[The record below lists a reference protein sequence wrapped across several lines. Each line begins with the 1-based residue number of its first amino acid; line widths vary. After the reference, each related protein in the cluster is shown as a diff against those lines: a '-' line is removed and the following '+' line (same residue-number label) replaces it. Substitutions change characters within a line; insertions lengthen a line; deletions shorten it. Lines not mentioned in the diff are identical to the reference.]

1 LTGKKRSLTFFHILP
16 QLRKQILPYS
26 LIFIQNLGI
35 ERIKQTMNIV
45 VPSEIHPAENRV
57 ALLPEHAARLVEK
70 GAHISIES
78 GIGQTLNISDDDYQ
92 KAGAAIEADRSH
104 LYQSAD
110 MVLQIRKPA
119 VEDVARLREE
129 SIYVSLMDPF
139 NERELI
145 EAFRQNGVTA
155 ISMEMIPRIT
165 RAQKMDVLSSQA
177 NLAGYAAVIIAAE
190 RIDKIFPMMMTPA
203 GTISPAR
210 VFVVGVGVA
219 GLQAIATAKRLG
231 ARVEAFDTRP
241 VVEEQVKSLGARF
254 VKIDLGETGQT
265 KDGYAKAL
273 TEEQLQKQ
281 REGMAKVC
289 AVSDV
294 VITTA
299 QLFGRKAPLIITAD
313 MVAGMARGSVMV
325 DLAVE
330 SGGNIAGSRPDQEV
344 DVNGVRIIGMAN
356 LPGKVAVNASQMF
369 SANMHALVDEFWNV
383 EEKRFV
389 LDFEDEI
396 LQGCVITYQG
406 KVVNQMIAD
415 HYAQVNQ
422 SG

>member
-1 LTGKKRSLTFFHILP
+1 
-16 QLRKQILPYS
+16 
-26 LIFIQNLGI
+26 
-35 ERIKQTMNIV
+35 MNIV
-45 VPSEIHPAENRV
+45 VSSETHPAENRV
-57 ALLPEHAARLVEK
+57 ALLPEHIARLVEK
-70 GAHISIES
+70 GAQMSVES
-78 GIGQTLNISDDDYQ
+78 GIGKTLNISDDDYQ
-92 KAGAAIEADRSH
+92 KAGAALEADRSQ

-119 VEDVARLREE
+119 MEDVALLKEE

-145 EAFRQNGVTA
+145 ETFRQKGVTA

-289 AVSDV
+289 AASDV

-299 QLFGRKAPLIITAD
+299 QLFGRKAPLIITAE
-313 MVAGMARGSVMV
+313 MVAGMAKGSVLV

-330 SGGNIAGSRPDQEV
+330 SGGNIAGSQPDQEV
-344 DVNGVRIIGMAN
+344 DVNGVRIIGLAN

-369 SANMHALVDEFWNV
+369 SANMHALVDEFWNA

-396 LQGCVITYQG
+396 LQGCVITHKGEVINKMIREHYQ
-406 KVVNQMIAD
+406 K
-415 HYAQVNQ
+415 
-422 SG
+422 SLE

>member
-1 LTGKKRSLTFFHILP
+1 
-16 QLRKQILPYS
+16 
-26 LIFIQNLGI
+26 
-35 ERIKQTMNIV
+35 MNIV

-57 ALLPEHAARLVEK
+57 ALLPEHVARLVEK
-70 GAHISIES
+70 GAQIAVES
-78 GIGQTLNISDDDYQ
+78 GIGKTLNIPDEEYKKVGASIESDRHQ
-92 KAGAAIEADRSH
+92 
-104 LYQSAD
+104 LYQQAD

-119 VEDVARLREE
+119 IEDVALLKEE

-145 EAFRQNGVTA
+145 EAFGKKGVTA

-165 RAQKMDVLSSQA
+165 RAQKMDVLSSQS

-231 ARVEAFDTRP
+231 ARVDAFDTRP

-281 REGMAKVC
+281 REGMAKIC
-289 AVSDV
+289 AASDV

-299 QLFGRKAPLIITAD
+299 QLFGRKAPLIITAE
-313 MVAGMARGSVMV
+313 MVAGMARGSVLV

-330 SGGNIAGSRPDQEV
+330 SGGNIAGSQPDQEV

-369 SANMHALVDEFWNV
+369 SANMHALVDEFWNI
-383 EEKRFV
+383 EDKRFV

-396 LQGCVITYQG
+396 LQGCVITHKG
-406 KVVNQMIAD
+406 EVVNQMIAD
-415 HYAQVNQ
+415 HYAQASS

>member
-1 LTGKKRSLTFFHILP
+1 
-16 QLRKQILPYS
+16 
-26 LIFIQNLGI
+26 
-35 ERIKQTMNIV
+35 MNIA
-45 VPSEIHPAENRV
+45 VPTETHPAENRL
-57 ALLPEHAARLVEK
+57 ALLPEHVARLIEK
-70 GAHISIES
+70 GAQISVES
-78 GIGQTLNISDDDYQ
+78 GIGNTLNLSDEDYQ
-92 KAGAAIEADRSH
+92 KAGASLEADRSR
-104 LYQSAD
+104 LYQNAD
-110 MVLQIRKPA
+110 MVLQIRKPTM
-119 VEDVARLREE
+119 EDVALLKKE

-145 EAFRQNGVTA
+145 EAFRQKGVTA

-190 RIDKIFPMMMTPA
+190 RIAKIFPMMMTPA

-273 TEEQLQKQ
+273 TKEQLQKQ

-289 AVSDV
+289 AASDV

-299 QLFGRKAPLIITAD
+299 QLFGRKAPLIITAE
-313 MVAGMARGSVMV
+313 MVAGMARGSVLV

-330 SGGNIAGSRPDQEV
+330 SGGNIAGSQPDEEV
-344 DVNGVRIIGMAN
+344 DVNGVRIIGLAN

-369 SANMHALVDEFWNV
+369 SSNMHALVDEFWDA
-383 EEKRFV
+383 EQKRFV
-389 LDFEDEI
+389 LDVEDEI
-396 LQGCVITYQG
+396 IQGCVITHKG
-406 KVVNQMIAD
+406 EVVNQMIAD
-415 HYAQVNQ
+415 HYSQVGP

>member
-1 LTGKKRSLTFFHILP
+1 
-16 QLRKQILPYS
+16 
-26 LIFIQNLGI
+26 
-35 ERIKQTMNIV
+35 MNIV

-57 ALLPEHAARLVEK
+57 ALLPEHVARLVEK
-70 GAHISIES
+70 GAQIAVES
-78 GIGQTLNISDDDYQ
+78 GIGKTLNIPDEEYK
-92 KAGAAIEADRSH
+92 KAGASIEADRH
-104 LYQSAD
+104 QLYQQAD

-119 VEDVARLREE
+119 IEDVALLKEE

-145 EAFRQNGVTA
+145 EAFGKKGVTA

-165 RAQKMDVLSSQA
+165 RAQKMDVLSSQS

-231 ARVEAFDTRP
+231 ARVDAFDTRP

-281 REGMAKVC
+281 REGMAKIC
-289 AVSDV
+289 AASDV

-299 QLFGRKAPLIITAD
+299 QLFGRKAPLIITAE
-313 MVAGMARGSVMV
+313 MVAGMARGSVLV

-330 SGGNIAGSRPDQEV
+330 SGGNIAGSQPDQEV

-369 SANMHALVDEFWNV
+369 SANMHALVDEFWNI
-383 EEKRFV
+383 EDKRFV

-396 LQGCVITYQG
+396 LQGCVITHKG
-406 KVVNQMIAD
+406 EVVNQMIAD
-415 HYAQVNQ
+415 HYAQASS

>member
-1 LTGKKRSLTFFHILP
+1 
-16 QLRKQILPYS
+16 
-26 LIFIQNLGI
+26 
-35 ERIKQTMNIV
+35 MNIV

-57 ALLPEHAARLVEK
+57 ALIAEHIARLVEK
-70 GAHISIES
+70 GAHISVET
-78 GIGQTLNISDDDYQ
+78 GIGKTLNISDEDYQ
-92 KAGAAIEADRSH
+92 KAGASLEADRSQ

-119 VEDVARLREE
+119 IEDVALLKEE
-129 SIYVSLMDPF
+129 CIYVSLMDPF

-145 EAFRQNGVTA
+145 EAFRQKGVTA

-165 RAQKMDVLSSQA
+165 RAQKMDVLSSQS

-190 RIDKIFPMMMTPA
+190 RIAKIFPMMMTPA

-231 ARVEAFDTRP
+231 ARVDAFDTRP

-254 VKIDLGETGQT
+254 VKINLGETGQT

-289 AVSDV
+289 AASDV

-313 MVAGMARGSVMV
+313 MIQGMAKGSVLV

-330 SGGNIAGSRPDQEV
+330 NGGNIAGSQPDQEV
-344 DVNGVRIIGMAN
+344 DVNGVRIIGMTN

-369 SANMHALVDEFWNV
+369 SANMHALVDEFWNPD
-383 EEKRFV
+383 EKRFV
-389 LDFEDEI
+389 LNFEDEI
-396 LQGCVITYQG
+396 IQGCVITHKG
-406 KVVNQMIAD
+406 EVVNQMIAD
-415 HYAQVNQ
+415 HYAQVSQ